1 MRRRK
6 LNLTATLS
14 ISLNFELRDK
24 GRRHTAMLPL
34 AWVSMELSK
43 WQQLINRVKTG
54 LTLAQIGFNAIAWGL
69 A

>member
-1 MRRRK
+1 MKRM
-6 LNLTATLS
+6 NLTATLS
-14 ISLNFELRDK
+14 VSLNFELADK

-34 AWVSMELSK
+34 AWISMELSR
-43 WQQLINRVKTG
+43 WQRLISQVKTG